1 MSGTGMSGTKRDGT
15 KRDGTRIVV
24 IDGYT
29 INPGDNPWDEL
40 EQFGRITI
48 YDRTPADDPEAIVER
63 CRDAE
68 VVLTNKVPIRRE
80 TIERLP
86 GLRYIGVTATGYD
99 IIDLEAARARDIV
112 VTNVPVYGTRSVSQ
126 YVFALLLELCH
137 HVGLHDRAV
146 KDGEWT
152 RCPDFSFWKKPTV
165 ELDGKTMSVIG
176 FGRIGRLVGGLAH
189 AFGMEVIAHDVRR
202 GDAPA
207 YEPFAWASS
216 VQDAFARAD
225 VVSLNCAMNADNRE
239 MVDADLLSL
248 MKPDALLINAA
259 RGGLVNER
267 DLADALNAGRIA
279 GAAVDVV
286 SSEPIR
292 PDNPLLGAKN
302 CIITPHIAW
311 ASLESRRRLRGESV
325 ENVRAYL
332 EGRERNRI

>member
-1 MSGTGMSGTKRDGT
+1 MGGTGKSGTGMS
-15 KRDGTRIVV
+15 GTRIVV

-40 EQFGRITI
+40 ERLGETTI
-48 YDRTPADDPEAIVER
+48 YDRTPPDAPEAIVER

-68 VVLTNKVPIRRE
+68 VVLTNKVPIRKE

-112 VTNVPVYGTRSVSQ
+112 VTNVPVYGTRSVAQ

-137 HVGLHDRAV
+137 HVGLHDHAV

-152 RCPDFSFWKKPTV
+152 RCPDFSFWKRPTL

-176 FGRIGRLVGGLAH
+176 FGRIGRLVGALAH
-189 AFGMEVIAHDVRR
+189 AFGMQVLAYDVRR

-207 YEPFAWASS
+207 YEPFAWAPS
-216 VQDAFARAD
+216 VRDAFARAD
-225 VVSLNCAMNADNRE
+225 AVSLNCAMNADNRE
-239 MVDADLLSL
+239 MVDAALIST
-248 MKPDALLINAA
+248 MKPDALLVNAA

-292 PDNPLLGAKN
+292 PDNPLLRAKN

-311 ASLESRRRLRGESV
+311 ASLESRRRLRDESV
-325 ENVRAYL
+325 ENVRSYL
-332 EGRERNRI
+332 EGRERNRL